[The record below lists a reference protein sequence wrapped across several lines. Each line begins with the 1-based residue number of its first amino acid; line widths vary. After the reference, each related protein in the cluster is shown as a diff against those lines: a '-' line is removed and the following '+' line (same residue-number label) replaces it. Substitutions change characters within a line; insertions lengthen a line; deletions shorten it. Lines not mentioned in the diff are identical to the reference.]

1 MQIDADLCIYHK
13 WFIKDDEECILI
25 IAVYVDDFL
34 IALNSTHA
42 FQLEKKRLGEHLEME
57 DECEVHYILGICVMR
72 NQKEGLLTIYQ
83 HAFLLSVLK
92 RFGMETMPEVKFE
105 KLNDDEVVVKLKEY
119 QYVIG
124 SLTYASIE
132 MRPNI

>member
-13 WFIKDDEECILI
+13 WFIKDDQECILI

-57 DECEVHYILGICVMR
+57 DECEVHYILGIYVMR

-92 RFGMETMPEVKFE
+92 RFGMEDYKPCL
-105 KLNDDEVVVKLKEY
+105 KLNSKNSMTMK
-119 QYVIG
+119 
-124 SLTYASIE
+124 
-132 MRPNI
+132 

>member
-1 MQIDADLCIYHK
+1 
-13 WFIKDDEECILI
+13 
-25 IAVYVDDFL
+25 
-34 IALNSTHA
+34 
-42 FQLEKKRLGEHLEME
+42 
-57 DECEVHYILGICVMR
+57 
-72 NQKEGLLTIYQ
+72 
-83 HAFLLSVLK
+83 
-92 RFGMETMPEVKFE
+92 MPEVKFE

>member
-1 MQIDADLCIYHK
+1 MCHAKPKRRITYNLPTRIS
-13 WFIKDDEECILI
+13 FICTETIW
-25 IAVYVDDFL
+25 YG
-34 IALNSTHA
+34 
-42 FQLEKKRLGEHLEME
+42 RL
-57 DECEVHYILGICVMR
+57 
-72 NQKEGLLTIYQ
+72 Q
-83 HAFLLSVLK
+83 
-92 RFGMETMPEVKFE
+92 TMPEVKFE

>member
-1 MQIDADLCIYHK
+1 MKYITFSEYASCETK
-13 WFIKDDEECILI
+13 KKDYLQ
-25 IAVYVDDFL
+25 
-34 IALNSTHA
+34 STNTH
-42 FQLEKKRLGEHLEME
+42 FFYCTETIWYGRL
-57 DECEVHYILGICVMR
+57 
-72 NQKEGLLTIYQ
+72 Q
-83 HAFLLSVLK
+83 
-92 RFGMETMPEVKFE
+92 TMPEVKFE